1 MGGFSGFFYNGGPWM
16 IPIAMISVV
25 ALAVAIERVYA
36 LLFLYKVNVSNL
48 MSSVKRSVRSGDIQ
62 QAIRR
67 CDGLPNAPVAQVL
80 RSGLQ
85 AAPHGEEE
93 VQRAL
98 EEKAI
103 EVIPDVQRRS
113 NVLGGLASL
122 ATLLGLLGTIMGLIT
137 AFMVVADA
145 PDDQK
150 SVLLT
155 KAISIAMNTTAFGLM
170 VAIPSLFVHL
180 YVSNAAK
187 QITEAIEVSSVKLEN
202 LLFAKTK

>member
-16 IPIAMISVV
+16 VPIALVSVAV
-25 ALAVAIERVYA
+25 LTVAIERIYY
-36 LLFLYKVNVSNL
+36 LMFLYRASASTL
-48 MSSVKRSVRSGDIQ
+48 MGSIARAVKSGDIE

-67 CDGLPNAPVAQVL
+67 CDTLPGAPVAQVL

-85 AAPHGEEE
+85 VASLGEEE

-98 EEKAI
+98 EEKTV
-103 EVIPDVQRRS
+103 EVIPNVQRRS

-150 SVLLT
+150 SILLT

-170 VAIPSLFVHL
+170 VAIPALFVHL
-180 YVSNAAK
+180 FVSNTAK
-187 QITEAIEVSSVKLEN
+187 QITEDIEVSSIKLEN